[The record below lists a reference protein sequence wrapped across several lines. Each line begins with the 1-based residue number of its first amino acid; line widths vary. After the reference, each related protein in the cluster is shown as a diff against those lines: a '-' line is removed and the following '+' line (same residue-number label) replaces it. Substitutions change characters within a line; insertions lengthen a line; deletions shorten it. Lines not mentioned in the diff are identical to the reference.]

1 MPCNFGNDRLLKND
15 PSTWQD
21 YLAICRIGGSK
32 TFLETVQLGH
42 LASPFDQEKMSRLLT
57 AVDDYLSQIS
67 ETELR

>member
-1 MPCNFGNDRLLKND
+1 MQFWQRQIVEND

-42 LASPFDQEKMSRLLT
+42 LASPLDQEKMSRLLS